1 MAEEFKMTLTWQNI
15 VIGVVFVLVA
25 NLIAGGLGMLIPLP
39 GWLWSGIAAAVGV
52 LAWFFFMARWK
63 K

>member
-1 MAEEFKMTLTWQNI
+1 MAEEFRLQITWQNI
-15 VIGVVFVLVA
+15 LIGVVFVLVA

-39 GWLWSGIAAAVGV
+39 GWLWSALAAAVGV

-63 K
+63 R